1 MLTTP
6 FPLSDKLI
14 TASPPTSL
22 TSTKNSLRHHPGLQ
36 ETTFKTGFLIC
47 GVTQNVNKLI
57 VGPMDQRDVNSW
69 HVYVV
74 HLVELSLLNNGHK
87 TVPSM
92 IQIIV
97 QVTRLE
103 DRPRLF
109 GIFGA
114 VFGLCLSLV
123 AHLRIMLVHFIIIPS
138 SVCD

>member
-1 MLTTP
+1 M
-6 FPLSDKLI
+6 
-14 TASPPTSL
+14 
-22 TSTKNSLRHHPGLQ
+22 
-36 ETTFKTGFLIC
+36 
-47 GVTQNVNKLI
+47 
-57 VGPMDQRDVNSW
+57 
-69 HVYVV
+69 YVV

-92 IQIIV
+92 IQIIA

-114 VFGLCLSLV
+114 VFGLCLSSVHSLV